1 MIIPPQPRDANPMA
15 EIKIDDIKLR
25 YASIAEARRLPGLRI
40 VLGAYADPGMWR
52 EACKGIC
59 HVKQLAYTPVVT
71 ASAGRADSEFGL
83 DGADSELFEWTAQS
97 SAPVMI
103 WNDERPRSTWVEQ
116 LYLAERLAPTPSL
129 IPERAEDRVAMFG
142 LANELCGENGFGWM
156 GRLLLVDMGM
166 EPLVKEGA
174 EYNFWRRFGQKYGLS
189 DAALAA
195 APGRMADIL
204 TLLDQQL
211 ASEQARGHRFF
222 FGNRLSALDIYWA
235 TFLGLIEPLPEELCP
250 MASFFRPLYTNHH
263 PVIRAALSARL
274 IAHRDCIYREFLEL
288 PVVF

>member
-1 MIIPPQPRDANPMA
+1 MTR
-15 EIKIDDIKLR
+15 EIKLDDIRLP
-25 YASIAEARRLPGLRI
+25 YASIADARRMSGLRI

-71 ASAGRADSEFGL
+71 ASAGRSDAEFGL
-83 DGADSELFEWTAQS
+83 DGADAELREWTAQS

-103 WNDERPRSTWVEQ
+103 WNDERPRSTWIEQ

-129 IPERAEDRVAMFG
+129 IPADPHDRVTMFG

-156 GRLLLVDMGM
+156 GRLMLVDIGM
-166 EPLVKEGA
+166 EPLVKEGP
-174 EYNFWRRFGQKYGLS
+174 EWNFWRRFGQKYGLS

-195 APGRMADIL
+195 APGRMAECL
-204 TLLDQQL
+204 QLLDAQL
-211 ASEQARGHRFF
+211 ARAQAEGGRYF
-222 FGNRLSALDIYWA
+222 FGDQLTALDIYWA
-235 TFLGLIEPLPEELCP
+235 TFLGMIDPLPEELCP
-250 MASFFRPLYTNHH
+250 MASFFRPLYTNTH
-263 PVIRAALSARL
+263 PVVRAALSQRL
-274 IAHRDCIYREFLEL
+274 IDHRLFIYERHLEL